1 MIAKKQILEKNIQ
14 LLGFRLAS
22 RICSIY
28 ASADQRLYVPSIT
41 LVRKDTSVIFHL
53 YISGIVY
60 SVVRQLAY
68 VVTTNSDYDDSE
80 QLCRIKF
87 MRGSIVY
94 LLSHS

>member
-41 LVRKDTSVIFHL
+41 LIRQDTPVLFHS
-53 YISGIVY
+53 YISVSFIQWSDSLPTY
-60 SVVRQLAY
+60 SLL
-68 VVTTNSDYDDSE
+68 TPNPDSE
-80 QLCRIKF
+80 RLCQKSSRDNP
-87 MRGSIVY
+87 
-94 LLSHS
+94 LS